1 MVIQGF
7 NVSVSSQRTSLS
19 VQSSSITAAN
29 SQHSAQYSSGVG
41 QGGNSEKI
49 SESSAKKKDQSEN
62 EHNVSGHGQN
72 QNGQGQNQ
80 NGNGNNGNGNGNIGL
95 GQNQNGNGNGNVG
108 LGHNQNGNGNIG
120 LGQNQ
125 NGNGQG
131 VNNQGQS
138 NKEAFQALLETAREE
153 TVGRLVRGSHV
164 SRTSGAKK
172 LGDQK
177 VPATPTELRA
187 KLSQMIYEI
196 LTGRFNRLRQNQN
209 PEDVQQGHP
218 GNWGQNFNFPGFF
231 FGSLGNNPLQQV
243 QGSSVLHMQ
252 AFQYESETVSY
263 QATGVVH
270 TADGRTI
277 TVDINMNMSREFV
290 SFMGISAENGALVD
304 PLVINYGGTAASL
317 LNERFMFDLTSDG
330 NLDNIAMLGEGS
342 GFLAI
347 DKNGDRKIHDGS
359 QLFGPNT
366 GCGFD
371 ELRKYDTD
379 GNGWIDENDEIF
391 DKLVV
396 WRRDADGNDI
406 VYTLKELG
414 IGAIFLGDISTE
426 YSFKGENNA
435 TLGVMRSTSFF
446 IKQCGGSGTLSH
458 VDLAM

>member
-19 VQSSSITAAN
+19 VQSSSITASN
-29 SQHSAQYSSGVG
+29 SQHSAQFSGGVT
-41 QGGNSEKI
+41 QGGNTEKI
-49 SESSAKKKDQSEN
+49 PENSTKKKDKGEN
-62 EHNVSGHGQN
+62 EQGQN
-72 QNGQGQNQ
+72 QSGQGQNQ

-95 GQNQNGNGNGNVG
+95 GQNQNGNGNGNAG

-125 NGNGQG
+125 NGNGNGQG
-131 VNNQGQS
+131 VNIQRQN
-138 NKEAFQALLETAREE
+138 NKEAFQALLENAREE
-153 TVGRLVRGSHV
+153 TVGRLVRGSPA
-164 SRTSGAKK
+164 SRISGAKRF
-172 LGDQK
+172 GDQRI
-177 VPATPTELRA
+177 PATPTELRA

-196 LTGRFNRLRQNQN
+196 LTSRFNRLRDNQN
-209 PEDVQQGHP
+209 AENVQPGHP
-218 GNWGQNFNFPGFF
+218 SQNFNFPGFF
-231 FGSLGNNPLQQV
+231 FGSFGNNPLQQV

-252 AFQYESETVSY
+252 AFQYESEAVSY

-304 PLVINYGGTAASL
+304 PLVINYGGTVASL

-426 YSFKGENNA
+426 YSFKGENNT